1 MTHNKEMTHTI
12 SLTPLFWVGVLSVIF
27 KVTPINDW
35 PWGVVLIPFY
45 PIVLLMAIVYGAF
58 IFIYLNRDRLNWK
71 ITGPGK
77 MERK

>member
-1 MTHNKEMTHTI
+1 MTKEVTHTV
-12 SLTPLFWVGVLSVIF
+12 SLTPLFWVGVVSIIL
-27 KVTPINDW
+27 KLTPVNDW

-45 PIVLLMAIVYGAF
+45 PIILLMAFVYGTF
-58 IFIYLNRDRLNWK
+58 VFIYLNRDRLNWK